1 MTATR
6 TQTAWPP
13 NIIARYLT
21 VAGSS
26 LGRED
31 LAVEVSTRYSDFTPP
46 EPIATSASCTGCP
59 AATEVGHWFGSG
71 SHVDGTY
78 MEDRDPQRAAAQA
91 REWAQAHAEKCRA
104 MPNPTA

>member
-6 TQTAWPP
+6 TQTAWPQ
-13 NIIARYLT
+13 NVIARYLT

-31 LAVEVSTRYSDFTPP
+31 LAVEVVTRYNAFTPP
-46 EPIATSASCTGCP
+46 EPIATSVSCTGCP
-59 AATEVGHWFGSG
+59 ASEEISHWLESY
-71 SHVDGTY
+71 SHFKGAYEEEHDQ
-78 MEDRDPQRAAAQA
+78 ERANAQA